1 MSWASGLRVK
11 PSGSMDEIKEVL
23 IRHCSPVLM
32 GCKPAA
38 LFMIR
43 ADILDHLLAYT
54 SSFIDCLV
62 IRKHKGKMLVFLFDK
77 TVLEKTILSDPIR
90 SVLVGMGY
98 PSRYSLPVFLKHL
111 QKQFEHQQC
120 PHAVGLFL
128 GYPLDDVLGFIKH
141 KGSNYKLCGIWK
153 VYGDVEQAKKYFR
166 QYDLCRE
173 CMKFIL
179 GSRP

>member
-1 MSWASGLRVK
+1 MSWANGLRAES
-11 PSGSMDEIKEVL
+11 SGGIDEIKKVI

-43 ADILDHLLAYT
+43 T
-54 SSFIDCLV
+54 SSLELLRARTPPFIDYLV
-62 IRKHKGKMLVFLFDK
+62 IREHEGRALVFLFDK
-77 TVLEKTILSDPIR
+77 TKLENTILTDPVR

-98 PSRYSLPVFLKHL
+98 PSRYSLPVFLNHL

-141 KGSNYKLCGIWK
+141 RGFNYKLCGIWK
-153 VYGDVEQAKKYFR
+153 VYGDVEAAKNCFR

-173 CMKFIL
+173 RMKIIL
-179 GSRP
+179 GG

>member
-1 MSWASGLRVK
+1 MSWVNGSRAE
-11 PSGSMDEIKEVL
+11 PSGSISEMKRVI

-43 ADILDHLLAYT
+43 ASDLELLRAYT
-54 SSFIDCLV
+54 PSHIDCLV
-62 IRKHKGKMLVFLFDK
+62 IRKHGGKALVFLFDK
-77 TVLEKTILSDPIR
+77 TILENTILTDPIR
-90 SVLVGMGY
+90 SVLIGMGY
-98 PSRYSLPVFLKHL
+98 PSRYSLPVFLNHL
-111 QKQFEHQQC
+111 QKQFECQQC

-141 KGSNYKLCGIWK
+141 RGSNYKLCGIWK
-153 VYGDVEQAKKYFR
+153 VYGDVEQAKTCFR

-173 CMKFIL
+173 CMKIIL
-179 GSRP
+179 GE